1 MAKYD
6 AGLRKLNERFKKL
19 PGIARERL
27 MAATKEAADE
37 MANEM
42 RRIAPEDTGKLKE
55 SIAVT
60 GPGETTP
67 AHSQPG
73 GSTTVPD
80 GMYYITAG
88 NNGVRYAHLVEWGT
102 EKTEAQPFFF
112 PVIRS
117 MRKKV
122 KSKLRREA
130 RKAVK
135 ESLQ

>member
-6 AGLRKLNERFKKL
+6 SGLRNLNERFKKL

-27 MAATKEAADE
+27 MTATKEAAEE
-37 MANEM
+37 MAAEM
-42 RRIAPEDTGKLKE
+42 RRIAPDDTGKLQE

-60 GPGETTP
+60 GPGQSTP

-73 GSTTVPD
+73 GSTVVPE
-80 GMYYITAG
+80 GMYMITAG
-88 NNGVRYAHLVEWGT
+88 DNAVRYAHLVEWGT
-102 EKTEAQPFFF
+102 EKAEAQPFFF
-112 PVIRS
+112 PVVRT

-135 ESLQ
+135 DSVK